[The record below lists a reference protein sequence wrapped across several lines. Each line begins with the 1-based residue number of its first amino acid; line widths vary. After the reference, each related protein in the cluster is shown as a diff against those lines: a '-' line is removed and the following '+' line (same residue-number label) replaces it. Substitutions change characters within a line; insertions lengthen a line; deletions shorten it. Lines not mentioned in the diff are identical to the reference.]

1 MACFEESRGVKD
13 LLTLSLFRIMS
24 QKHMRKIFLYMLPE
38 HLNNDEYAVD
48 MMRIDFV
55 SAIDLFTSVK

>member
-1 MACFEESRGVKD
+1 
-13 LLTLSLFRIMS
+13 MS

-55 SAIDLFTSVK
+55 SAIDLFTSVKWFSLADFEVNFE